1 MDLRDLIMSCPI
13 EFENKKTVNPWGLV
27 VIGGIIWLL
36 SGTIVTRIFGPYFPV
51 KELEE
56 VYILGAKLLQAL
68 CLIGLI
74 SVIGIDIPTV
84 IRNWLS
90 HWREHWRIILRYYVV
105 YVGFLLLIMGV
116 LSAILILLVK
126 TGTIDY
132 SAFINAAAE
141 PDIKDRM
148 VRVKFLLEN
157 SIPLFIVSLIYICI
171 LAPVIEE
178 IFFRRFLFVALRK
191 RMNFALA
198 LFTSSAFFMAVH
210 PNIAQGAIGGIYLG
224 YVYEKGKSLPANIL
238 IHSITN
244 LTVITISMILA

>member
-1 MDLRDLIMSCPI
+1 MSCPI
-13 EFENKKTVNPWGLV
+13 EFENKKIVNPWILV
-27 VIGGIIWLL
+27 GVGGAIWLL
-36 SGTIVTRIFGPYFPV
+36 SGIIMAEIFSPYLPI

-74 SVIGIDIPTV
+74 SVIGIDTSTV

-90 HWREHWRIILRYYVV
+90 HWREHWRIVLRYYVV

-126 TGTIDY
+126 TGAIDY
-132 SAFINAAAE
+132 STFINAAAE

-157 SIPLFIVSLIYICI
+157 SIPLFIVSLIYMCI
-171 LAPVIEE
+171 LGPVIEE

-210 PNIAQGAIGGIYLG
+210 PNIALGAIGGIYLG

-244 LTVITISMILA
+244 LTVITISMMLA

>member
-1 MDLRDLIMSCPI
+1 MCCPL

-36 SGTIVTRIFGPYFPV
+36 SGAIVTRIFGPYFPV
-51 KELEE
+51 KELKE

-68 CLIGLI
+68 CLAGLI
-74 SVIGIDIPTV
+74 SLIGLDIPTV

-90 HWREHWRIILRYYVV
+90 QWREHLRIVLRYYVV
-105 YVGFLLLIMGV
+105 YAGFLLLIVGV

-126 TGTIDY
+126 TGAINYSTLID
-132 SAFINAAAE
+132 SAAE

-148 VRVKFLLEN
+148 VRLKFLLEN
-157 SIPLFIVSLIYICI
+157 SIPLFTVSLIHMCI
-171 LAPVIEE
+171 LGPVIEE

-191 RMNFALA
+191 KMNFAMA
-198 LFTSSAFFMAVH
+198 LFISSAFFMAVH
-210 PNIAQGAIGGIYLG
+210 PNIALGALGGIYLG

-244 LTVITISMILA
+244 LTVITISMMLA

>member
-1 MDLRDLIMSCPI
+1 MSFPI
-13 EFENKKTVNPWGLV
+13 EFENKKTVNPWTLV
-27 VIGGIIWLL
+27 GVGGFIWLL
-36 SGTIVTRIFGPYFPV
+36 SGIIMAEIFSPYLPI

-68 CLIGLI
+68 CLAGLI

-90 HWREHWRIILRYYVV
+90 QWREHWRIVLRYYVV
-105 YVGFLLLIMGV
+105 YAGFLLLVMGA

-126 TGTIDY
+126 TGAIDY
-132 SAFINAAAE
+132 STFINAAAE

-157 SIPLFIVSLIYICI
+157 SIPLFIVSLVYMCI

-198 LFTSSAFFMAVH
+198 LFASSAFFMAVH

-244 LTVITISMILA
+244 LTVITISMLLA